1 MSPYVR
7 VSRTS
12 HEPLIHLSNN
22 KTPRVLPI
30 SATLFISS
38 SLVSNERSILPS
50 SRTRAIFQP
59 SRHLGGDRE
68 ESQSEGEGGR
78 GCIQCF
84 SFTPF
89 FFFLFFCGAKNRGQL
104 HLWSATPRRDPGRSI
119 FVSISRSRRRAA
131 IVSPRDDPATP
142 PSVVLPIELSLLID
156 SVQWLI
162 ARSIFWRNTTLEEC

>member
-68 ESQSEGEGGR
+68 ESQSEGEEGR

-84 SFTPF
+84 SFTL
-89 FFFLFFCGAKNRGQL
+89 FFLFLFFAARKTGDSFIFDPRHRGGIRDVRFSFQFPARGDAPPL
-104 HLWSATPRRDPGRSI
+104 FPHATTRQ
-119 FVSISRSRRRAA
+119 RRRPSSFQSNFPFLSILS
-131 IVSPRDDPATP
+131 IVH
-142 PSVVLPIELSLLID
+142 
-156 SVQWLI
+156 
-162 ARSIFWRNTTLEEC
+162 